1 MKKQIS
7 NMVRLLLILVAA
19 LCSQVFYASAQIS
32 VGMSG
37 ATNANPL
44 FSGGVFTDTKDNY
57 GFGNN
62 YSVTSPHG
70 QESGDIWYKVKL
82 KTSATVSIS
91 LCNSG
96 NMDTYLHVLNSTGD
110 EIAYNDDNGPSCPS
124 SRMSSLQTT
133 LGAGVYYVV
142 VEGYS
147 DNTGPITTQ
156 ISIPQTSLDLDPLIN
171 TVSTWV
177 PRIAIGTITSLK
189 SSENNSS
196 EVNISNKYIDAVGN
210 TVQQVEK
217 SASTGGRDIVQ
228 PYEFDELG
236 RQVKQYLPYTF
247 GGTTP
252 GSYRPSA
259 TVSEQA
265 AFYGNTS
272 SSIIASTG
280 APYAKTSIE
289 LSPLQRPLEQ
299 GAPGNYGQLTGS
311 GISGSGHTEKYDYT
325 TNNTVAISDLSNTRI
340 AVLYNASV
348 DGNGNYTLVH
358 SLAGTSSLYYNANE
372 LFVQIIKDANWIA
385 ADGRVRT
392 KEIYTNSRGQKILT
406 RSFNKNAGGTV
417 EILSTYLVYDDFG
430 NLCYTLPPGALPDNA
445 TNVSGNVITQDIL
458 DKFCYQYRYDAKG
471 RQIAL
476 KKPGT
481 DWQYS
486 VYNSLDQLVAIQDG
500 NDRLRKEWFV
510 TKYDGLG
517 RVIIKGVWNNNNAA
531 ISRNDLQT
539 LVNQQ
544 AKLWEE
550 KNVTGNGY
558 TTISWPQTITRY
570 NLINYYDDYTIPG
583 IPFGYTYQTYVGN
596 PAGSSKQTTNKL
608 TATKT
613 WLPNGTTEL
622 WSVFF
627 YDENGRVIQSQL
639 GHHLSGKDIVNSEY
653 LFSGRISKTVRT
665 HSSSNAGS
673 LVIANRYEYDHHG
686 REINLYS
693 KIGADAEVLLRQTV
707 YNELGQVIDL
717 RLHQKSGTTNFL
729 QSLDFRYN
737 ESGSLI
743 SINDPDLLVTSVSND
758 GDSNSGPD
766 LFGLKLSYHDDPV
779 APQYNGNIAAM
790 RWKTSQVS
798 TVQTVAPPKMGYQYR
813 YDVLDRLTSA
823 ISEKNGVVDN
833 GHNETV
839 TYDRNGNIIT
849 LKRNAFTGGGIQ
861 EIDNLAYTYDGYR
874 SKKIDDLSTA
884 TNKTLGYD
892 DKQKVA
898 EEHLYD
904 LNGNMI
910 TDLNKGTTIIYNE
923 SNLVQQITFGTNHKL
938 EFLYDRTGRKL
949 QSKYTKDVAVYT
961 IDYIGGIQY
970 EQGQIAFVQTDE
982 GRARKTGTS
991 YSYEYDITDHLGNAR
1006 VTFMADLTNPN
1017 QPVAKVI
1024 QQNSYYPYGLAM
1036 YGDAANNLHLSYVSG
1051 EKSKYLYS
1059 GKELY
1064 DQGGLNWYDHGARM
1078 YDPAIGR
1085 WSVTDPVNQFVNPY
1099 LAMGNNPVA
1108 RIDPDGKFAFIPI
1121 LVGALIGGTVNT
1133 IAHWDRI
1140 QAEGWTAGVKAF
1152 GVGAFAGGLGVATG
1166 GAAVAGM
1173 SVSSVSTA
1181 VIGGSIG
1188 AVYNDMALG
1197 LGNMMAF
1204 GDPYDLSPARLGTTA
1219 LIGGVTGG
1227 LLQGISNS
1235 AAGRNFWT
1243 GKFTNLK
1250 GWVEPIEPT
1259 PYGVKDDSGKIVP
1272 FDDSVTPA
1280 DPIAGDYITNSKNT
1294 PYPKV
1299 VVEGYGEVPFPQGPY
1314 TPNNSSVLRTSFTAK
1329 YKADFKE
1336 WWISQGRPWPQV
1348 PEGSTLNIHHIKPLA
1363 QGGTNAFDN
1372 LVPLVQ
1378 PEQHQPF
1385 TNWWRGFKQ

>member
-1 MKKQIS
+1 MES
-7 NMVRLLLILVAA
+7 FFGNFL
-19 LCSQVFYASAQIS
+19 AQIK
-32 VGMSG
+32 VLV
-37 ATNANPL
+37 TNDTACL
-44 FSGGVFTDTKDNY
+44 VLYAAMQFT
-57 GFGNN
+57 
-62 YSVTSPHG
+62 
-70 QESGDIWYKVKL
+70 L
-82 KTSATVSIS
+82 
-91 LCNSG
+91 
-96 NMDTYLHVLNSTGD
+96 
-110 EIAYNDDNGPSCPS
+110 
-124 SRMSSLQTT
+124 
-133 LGAGVYYVV
+133 LG
-142 VEGYS
+142 
-147 DNTGPITTQ
+147 
-156 ISIPQTSLDLDPLIN
+156 L
-171 TVSTWV
+171 
-177 PRIAIGTITSLK
+177 
-189 SSENNSS
+189 
-196 EVNISNKYIDAVGN
+196 
-210 TVQQVEK
+210 
-217 SASTGGRDIVQ
+217 
-228 PYEFDELG
+228 
-236 RQVKQYLPYTF
+236 
-247 GGTTP
+247 
-252 GSYRPSA
+252 
-259 TVSEQA
+259 
-265 AFYGNTS
+265 
-272 SSIIASTG
+272 
-280 APYAKTSIE
+280 
-289 LSPLQRPLEQ
+289 
-299 GAPGNYGQLTGS
+299 
-311 GISGSGHTEKYDYT
+311 
-325 TNNTVAISDLSNTRI
+325 
-340 AVLYNASV
+340 AVLYNVSIDA
-348 DGNGNYTLVH
+348 GGNYTLVH
-358 SLAGTSSLYYNANE
+358 SLAGSDLYYNVNE
-372 LFVQIIKDANWIA
+372 LYVKVTKDANWSA
-385 ADGRVRT
+385 SDGRART
-392 KEIYTNSRGQKILT
+392 QEVYTNVQGQEVLKRT
-406 RSFNKNAGGTV
+406 FNKNSSGNI
-417 EILSTYLVYDDFG
+417 EILSTYYVYDDFG

-445 TNVSGNVITQDIL
+445 VNISGNVITQDIL
-458 DKFCYQYRYDAKG
+458 DKLCYQYRYDAKG
-471 RQIAL
+471 RPIAI
-476 KKPGT
+476 KKPGI

-486 VYNSLDQLVAIQDG
+486 VYNSLNQVVAIQDG

-517 RVIIKGVWNNNNAA
+517 RVIIKGVWNNNNTA

-539 LVNQQ
+539 LVDQQ

-550 KNVTGNGY
+550 KTTTGNGY
-558 TTISWPQTITRY
+558 TTVSWPQTITRY

-583 IPFGYTYQTYVGN
+583 IPSGYAYQSYAGN
-596 PAGSSKQTTNKL
+596 PAGSSKQTYDKL

-622 WSVFF
+622 WSVLF

-639 GHHLSGKDIVNSEY
+639 GHHLAGKDIVDTEY
-653 LFSGRISKTVRT
+653 LFTGQVSKVART
-665 HSSSNAGS
+665 HSSSVGS

-707 YNELGQVIDL
+707 YNELGQVIDV
-717 RLHQKSGTTNFL
+717 RLHQKSGTTSFL
-729 QSLDFRYN
+729 QSLDYRYN

-790 RWKTSQVS
+790 RWKTSQVP

-833 GHNETV
+833 SHNETV
-839 TYDRNGNIIT
+839 TYDRDGNIIT
-849 LKRNAFTGGGIQ
+849 LKRNAFTSGAVQ

-874 SKKIDDLSTA
+874 TKKIDDLSTA
-884 TNKTLGYD
+884 ANKTLGYD

-923 SNLVQQITFGTNHKL
+923 RNLVQQITFGTNHKL

-949 QSKYTKDVAVYT
+949 QSKYTKDAAVYT

-970 EQGQIAFVQTDE
+970 EQGQIAFIQTDE

-1006 VTFMADLTNPN
+1006 VTFTADLTNPN

-1036 YGDAANNLHLSYVSG
+1036 YGDAVNNLHLSYVSG

-1078 YDPAIGR
+1078 YDPALGR
-1085 WSVTDPVNQFVNPY
+1085 WSVTDPASQFVNPY
-1099 LAMGNNPVA
+1099 LAMGNNPV
-1108 RIDPDGKFAFIPI
+1108 IGVDPNGKFWHIVI
-1121 LVGALIGGTVNT
+1121 GAAIGGTFNLVDKIVHGQIT
-1133 IAHWDRI
+1133 DF
-1140 QAEGWTAGVKAF
+1140 GSGLKAF
-1152 GVGAFAGGLGVATG
+1152 GVGAFAGGLGAATG
-1166 GAAVAGM
+1166 GAAIAGM
-1173 SVSSVSTA
+1173 SVTSVSTA
-1181 VIGGSIG
+1181 FIGGSIG

-1197 LGNMMAF
+1197 LGNMIAF
-1204 GDPYDLSPARLGTTA
+1204 GDPYDPSPARLGTTA

-1227 LLQGISNS
+1227 LFQGISNS

-1250 GWVEPIEPT
+1250 GWVQPIEPT
-1259 PYGVKDDSGKIVP
+1259 PYGVKNDNGKIVP
-1272 FDDSVTPA
+1272 FDDGVTPA
-1280 DPIAGDYITNSKNT
+1280 DPIAGNYITNSKNT

-1299 VVEGYGEVPFPQGPY
+1299 VVEGYGEVPFPEGPY
-1314 TPNNSSVLRTSFTAK
+1314 TPNNSSVLRGSFTAK